1 MSSSIRVL
9 VVDDYELFR
18 RFVCSTLRKRQGLQ
32 VVGEAAGGLEAVR
45 IAEKLQPDMIL
56 LDIGLPDLNGLEVA
70 NRIRQVASG
79 ARILFLTNNMDKD
92 IVRAALSTGARGYV
106 LKADAG
112 RELLPAVETVLGGDD
127 FLSSGITAV
136 DSDEIDNNTS
146 SHSNSTRISWQT
158 KPQPDRFLPV
168 LVIRSREL

>member
-18 RFVCSTLRKRQGLQ
+18 RFVCSTLGTKRGLQ
-32 VVGEAAGGLEAVR
+32 VVGEATDGLEAVR

-56 LDIGLPDLNGLEVA
+56 LDIGLPELNGLEVA

-79 ARILFLTNNMDKD
+79 ARILLTSNMDKD
-92 IVRAALSTGARGYV
+92 IVRAAFSAGARGYV

-112 RELLPAVETVLGGDD
+112 R
-127 FLSSGITAV
+127 
-136 DSDEIDNNTS
+136 
-146 SHSNSTRISWQT
+146 
-158 KPQPDRFLPV
+158 
-168 LVIRSREL
+168 

>member
-9 VVDDYELFR
+9 VVDDYAQFR

-32 VVGEAAGGLEAVR
+32 VVGEATDGLEAVR

-56 LDIGLPDLNGLEVA
+56 LDIGLPELNGLEA
-70 NRIRQVASG
+70 ASRIRKVASG

-92 IVRAALSTGARGYV
+92 VVKAAWRTGARGYV

-112 RELLPAVETVLGGDD
+112 RELLPAVAGVLGGDD
-127 FLSSGITAV
+127 FVSSGIKANNC
-136 DSDEIDNNTS
+136 DEIDNTQTLPR
-146 SHSNSTRISWQT
+146 SNSTRIS
-158 KPQPDRFLPV
+158 PV
-168 LVIRSREL
+168 T

>member
-18 RFVCSTLRKRQGLQ
+18 RFVCSTLRTKRGLQ
-32 VVGEAAGGLEAVR
+32 FVGEATDGLEAVR

-56 LDIGLPDLNGLEVA
+56 LDIGLPELNGLEVA

-79 ARILFLTNNMDKD
+79 ARILFLTSNMDKD
-92 IVRAALSTGARGYV
+92 IVRAAFSTGARGYV

-112 RELLPAVETVLGGDD
+112 RELLPAVAGVLGGSD
-127 FLSSGITAV
+127 FVSSGIRANH
-136 DSDEIDNNTS
+136 SDEIDN
-146 SHSNSTRISWQT
+146 
-158 KPQPDRFLPV
+158 DRLSPC
-168 LVIRSREL
+168 LNATDLLAT